1 MIDDGM
7 LWVPEFGLSLDSAMS
22 DAFIVDNH
30 GLGHEDGLRTP
41 LHCVRVQSPES
52 TVKNCTANAAPK
64 PMIASGKRN
73 QSIDP
78 TLHIVFNWHRGL
90 RGLQ

>member
-1 MIDDGM
+1 M
-7 LWVPEFGLSLDSAMS
+7 LWVPEFGLSLDSAMP
-22 DAFIVDNH
+22 DAFIVDN
-30 GLGHEDGLRTP
+30 
-41 LHCVRVQSPES
+41 RVQSPES